1 MRSRAEVPDQIDPDL
16 LALVAQ
22 HVAVGS
28 EIATVSQ
35 GRTNRIDSI
44 SPAGIEISTEKSGRG
59 DGPQLVP
66 GWMFNIAWDE
76 LERTGRLRA
85 SDLVKVA
92 KRSSAVC
99 AVLAAFPL
107 VNVVSERPIELRLQR
122 P

>member
-1 MRSRAEVPDQIDPDL
+1 MRTRTEVPDQIDPEL
-16 LALVAQ
+16 LALIEN

-28 EIATVSQ
+28 EIGTVSQ
-35 GRTNRIDSI
+35 GRTNRVESI
-44 SPAGIEISTEKSGRG
+44 SPAGVEISTEKSDRG

-66 GWMFNIAWDE
+66 GWMFNVAWDE

-85 SDLVKVA
+85 ADLRKAA

-99 AVLAAFPL
+99 AVIAALP
-107 VNVVSERPIELRLQR
+107 VVSVVSERPIELRLQQ

>member
-1 MRSRAEVPDQIDPDL
+1 MRRRTEVPDQIDPEL
-16 LALVAQ
+16 LALIEKHIAI
-22 HVAVGS
+22 GC

-35 GRTNRIDSI
+35 GHTNRVESI
-44 SPAGIEISTEKSGRG
+44 SPAGLEISTEKSDRG

-66 GWMFNIAWDE
+66 GWMFNVAWDE

-85 SDLVKVA
+85 SDLVRVA

-99 AVLAAFPL
+99 AVLAALPT
-107 VNVVSERPIELRLQR
+107 VSVVSERPIELRLQQ